1 MLDIEY
7 TRLIA
12 AAVAAFLLGWTLYI
26 AAYTKHKNAIRDEEN
41 KRLLNLKDSGL
52 TPQSG
57 LVQEY
62 RIEKTASWYMGY
74 RLALLGLIVSST
86 AIGWAVGWIVG
97 QEHVLTWVEDA
108 AAAVAGALIGGLL
121 LDKHVIHP
129 LADGSFFEKVEDP
142 LVQRFLSDA
151 VDDPVQV
158 KKSVFSFLKRKKKKQ
173 DEEVLPEAPAEEA
186 PAAGIE
192 GMSFEEK
199 IKLLELLK
207 KSL

>member
-1 MLDIEY
+1 MIEIEY

-41 KRLLNLKDSGL
+41 KRLLALKDSGL
-52 TPQSG
+52 TPQSE
-57 LVQEY
+57 LIQEY
-62 RIEKTASWYMGY
+62 RIEKTKTWYMGY
-74 RLALLGLIVSST
+74 RLALLGLIVSSA

-121 LDKHVIHP
+121 LDKYVIHP

-151 VDDPVQV
+151 VDDPVPV
-158 KKSVFSFLKRKKKKQ
+158 KRSLFAFLKRKKK
-173 DEEVLPEAPAEEA
+173 EEAPAEAPAEEA

>member
-1 MLDIEY
+1 MIEIEY

-41 KRLLNLKDSGL
+41 KRLLALKDSGL
-52 TPQSG
+52 TPQSE
-57 LVQEY
+57 LIQEY
-62 RIEKTASWYMGY
+62 RIEKTASWYIGY
-74 RLALLGLIVSST
+74 RLALLGLIISSA

-121 LDKHVIHP
+121 LDKYVIHP

-151 VDDPVQV
+151 VDDPVPV
-158 KKSVFSFLKRKKKKQ
+158 KKSVFSFLKRKKK
-173 DEEVLPEAPAEEA
+173 EEAPAEAPAEA
-186 PAAGIE
+186 AADPAAGIE

>member
-1 MLDIEY
+1 MIEIEY

-41 KRLLNLKDSGL
+41 KRLLALKDSGL
-52 TPQSG
+52 TPQSE

-62 RIEKTASWYMGY
+62 RIEKTKTWYMGY
-74 RLALLGLIVSST
+74 RLALVGLIVSST
-86 AIGWAVGWIVG
+86 AVGWAVGWIVG

-108 AAAVAGALIGGLL
+108 AAAVAGALIGGLV
-121 LDKHVIHP
+121 LDKYVIHP
-129 LADGSFFEKVEDP
+129 LANGSFFEKVEDP

-158 KKSVFSFLKRKKKKQ
+158 KKSVFSFLKRKKKA
-173 DEEVLPEAPAEEA
+173 EAPAEAPAEA
-186 PAAGIE
+186 AADPAAGIE